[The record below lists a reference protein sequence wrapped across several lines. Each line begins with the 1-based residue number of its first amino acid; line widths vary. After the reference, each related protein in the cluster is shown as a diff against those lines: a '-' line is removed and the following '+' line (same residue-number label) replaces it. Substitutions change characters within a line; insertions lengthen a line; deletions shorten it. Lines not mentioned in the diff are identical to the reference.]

1 MEKGVFAVKKKN
13 GEKYFRASITFH
25 SKHIS
30 LGSFDTSDDAHK
42 AYEEAGRILYSVN
55 AANNDHTSNVKRN
68 ADTNIKINFS
78 SKNDSVTISNFI
90 SVIKY
95 LSPEKAVSL
104 ISFRDN
110 NIYIKTPIYLRK
122 GYFSYFLF
130 EKRQP
135 RELKFSNDDLFYYS
149 SHRILVHDGHLYVN
163 DYGMQYGILARY
175 GIKNFAVAGRDYDF
189 ANGDMDDFRYEN
201 IIIFSSF
208 HGVICHRENGQ
219 FVYETRIKIN
229 GEFRIGYF
237 ESEETAAIAYNKAA
251 DFAKAHGIK
260 KNFPQNYVDAVSAK
274 EYAEIYTNV
283 RLPEKFCNYFLL

>member
-42 AYEEAGRILYSVN
+42 AYEEAGRILYN
-55 AANNDHTSNVKRN
+55 AID
-68 ADTNIKINFS
+68 
-78 SKNDSVTISNFI
+78 ISNII
-90 SVIKY
+90 SVPTY
-95 LSPEKAVSL
+95 LSPDRAISL
-104 ISFRDN
+104 INFRDN
-110 NIYIKTPIYLRK
+110 GIYFKTPIYLRK

-130 EKRQP
+130 EKKMSDFHV

-237 ESEETAAIAYNKAA
+237 ESEETSAIAYNKAA